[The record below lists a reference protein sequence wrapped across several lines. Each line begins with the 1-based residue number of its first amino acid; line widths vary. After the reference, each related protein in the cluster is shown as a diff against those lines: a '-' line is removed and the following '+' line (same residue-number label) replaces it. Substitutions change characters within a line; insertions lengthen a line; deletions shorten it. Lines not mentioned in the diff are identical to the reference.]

1 MGKEQLMPFFFFLVF
16 LLISSTITASSSSFS
31 SPSTYCQKHPDC
43 KCSAD
48 FKQVKCTFNSSSSTY
63 TSTLDFID
71 TRVLKLD
78 VSHSNLTNL
87 VFGDVSLNIDTLI
100 LTDNRLAI
108 IHEKMFARL
117 PHLKY
122 LDLSMNE
129 IKAINDESV
138 FDSQNVLEH
147 LNLSQA
153 FTNEHKMWRDLCGL
167 INLRVLDVS
176 YADLSEFTLECWKK
190 TDGKLVSFYARH
202 ARNVEA
208 TILKW
213 LPYLGECFFLLR
225 FKNLGVG
232 ALKLVENYGCFG

>member
-1 MGKEQLMPFFFFLVF
+1 MSKEPLLFSL
-16 LLISSTITASSSSFS
+16 LSLILISSTATQTITITTASSS
-31 SPSTYCQKHPDC
+31 STYCQKHADCTCSPD
-43 KCSAD
+43 
-48 FKQVKCTFNSSSSTY
+48 FRQVKCTFNSSSPSY

-100 LTDNRLAI
+100 LADNKLAI

-122 LDLSMNE
+122 LDLSMN
-129 IKAINDESV
+129 AIRAVNDETV
-138 FDSQNVLEH
+138 FESQNVLEH
-147 LNLSQA
+147 LNLSRA

-167 INLRVLDVS
+167 KNLRVLDVS
-176 YADLSEFTLECWKK
+176 YADLSEFTLECWGK
-190 TDGKLVSFYARH
+190 TDGRLVSFYARY

-208 TILKW
+208 TIRNW
-213 LPYLGECFFLLR
+213 LPNLGEHSLFFL
-225 FKNLGVG
+225 F
-232 ALKLVENYGCFG
+232 AL